1 LIDELSYSFEG
12 VFARP
17 TIASAVADA
26 RTALEPTATVTAYLP
41 VLVGRFARTRLT
53 AAAQAD
59 GRMAKTVPEV
69 LFVCVHNAGRSQ
81 MAAALA
87 HHLSGGRIHVRSAGS
102 QPVDEINP
110 MVTEVLAERGITLT
124 DAYPKPLT
132 DDVVRAA
139 DVIVTMGC
147 GDTCPVFPGKR
158 YLDWDVPDPHGRD
171 VESVRD
177 IRDLIPSHVTRLLR
191 DLHL

>member
-1 LIDELSYSFEG
+1 
-12 VFARP
+12 
-17 TIASAVADA
+17 
-26 RTALEPTATVTAYLP
+26 
-41 VLVGRFARTRLT
+41 
-53 AAAQAD
+53 
-59 GRMAKTVPEV
+59 
-69 LFVCVHNAGRSQ
+69 
-81 MAAALA
+81 
-87 HHLSGGRIHVRSAGS
+87 
-102 QPVDEINP
+102 

-177 IRDLIPSHVTRLLR
+177 IRPR
-191 DLHL
+191 DRTIANGISASLGLGVA